1 MKRKII
7 SFLIGVFVGTSSIVA
22 QETEVLPI
30 GLTNQEKSLI
40 VDFSFNATR
49 VSPPPSEEVRTSA
62 QWEEVE
68 YLVIRW
74 TNQFSNIQRQ
84 IVEAA
89 IQECQ
94 VLIVTQNPAAVE
106 SYLQSN
112 GIDLTKVEFINAASN
127 SIWIRDYAGNTVY
140 TDDVGE
146 RALVEWIYN
155 RPRPD
160 DDDIPIYQASYIG
173 VPLYAT
179 VSAPADLVN
188 TGGNFMS
195 DGIGTA
201 FASHLVTMENAA
213 GNPYGVSPK
222 TEADIDQIM
231 AEYMG
236 IDRYIKMDVLPY
248 DGIHHIDM
256 HMKLLDEETLL
267 VSKYPEGVAD
277 GPFIQENIDYVLS
290 NFLTPFGNPYTV
302 HWIDAPPSP
311 SGNYPDTGGAYRT
324 YTNAVIIN
332 KTILVP
338 TYRPE
343 VDIPALQQLEALMP
357 GYTVVGIDVDNT
369 AENLISLGGA
379 IHCITHTIGVA
390 DPLLIVH
397 EKIVETNTT
406 VDIPVDAWIKHI
418 SGIQQAKVYWRV
430 SGDENFEEIAM
441 SHVQDDQWSTLL
453 TVPTDAQKIEYYIW
467 AQANTGK
474 SLSRPLVAP
483 EGYWTFTIG
492 TLGIS
497 EWASQNI
504 TGPYPN
510 PTYDQLSFSLKQIP
524 GPIDIAIYNI
534 LGQELYSQQL
544 LHGNGNVT
552 LSLNP
557 EWSGTLLVVF
567 RGEFGTVHKKVLKL

>member
-7 SFLIGVFVGTSSIVA
+7 SFLFGVLVGTSTLVA

-30 GLTNQEKSLI
+30 GLTNHEKSLI
-40 VDFSFNATR
+40 ADFSFNSTR
-49 VSPPPSEEVRTSA
+49 VSPPPTEEVRTSA

-74 TNQFSNIQRQ
+74 TSQFSNIQRQ

-89 IQECQ
+89 IEECQ
-94 VLIVTQNPAAVE
+94 VLIVTQNQASVQ

-112 GIDLTKVEFINAASN
+112 GIDLTKVEFLNAASN

-140 TDDVGE
+140 TEDVGE

-160 DDDIPIYQASYIG
+160 DDDIPIYQANYIG

-179 VSAPADLVN
+179 VTAPSDLVN

-201 FASHLVTMENAA
+201 FASHLVTMENAS
-213 GNPYGVSPK
+213 GNPFGVSPK
-222 TEADIDQIM
+222 TEEDIDQIM
-231 AEYMG
+231 ADYMG

-290 NFLTPFGNPYTV
+290 NFLSPFGNPYTV
-302 HWIDAPPSP
+302 HWIDAPPSI

-324 YTNAVIIN
+324 YTNAVIVN

-343 VDIPALQQLEALMP
+343 VDIPALQQLEELMP
-357 GYTVVGIDVDNT
+357 GYTVVGIDVDNSG
-369 AENLISLGGA
+369 ENLISQGGA

-397 EKIVETNTT
+397 EKIVESNTT
-406 VDIPVDAWIKHI
+406 VDIPVDALIKHI
-418 SGIQQAKVYWRV
+418 SGIQQANVYWRV
-430 SGDENFEEIAM
+430 SGEETFEEIPM
-441 SHVQDDQWSTLL
+441 THIQNDQWNALL
-453 TVPTDAQKIEYYIW
+453 TVPGDAQKIEYFIW
-467 AQANTGK
+467 AQANSGK

-492 TLGIS
+492 TLGIT
-497 EWASQNI
+497 EWAAQNI

-510 PTYDQLSFSLKQIP
+510 PTYDQVSFSLKQIP
-524 GPIDIAIYNI
+524 GQIDISIYNV
-534 LGQELYSQQL
+534 LGQELYNQQL
-544 LHGNGNVT
+544 SQGNGNVT
-552 LSLNP
+552 LTLNP
-557 EWSGTLLVVF
+557 EWSGTLFVVF
-567 RGEFGTVHKKVLKL
+567 SGEFGTIHKKVLKL